1 MRWKRWGSA
10 RIQDAIRA
18 RDVASLKSLWNNLV
32 PIWDDRTFYDF
43 VASSEAFSKLSF
55 YHREVFGQVGFG
67 TGGWDSDFPNSMLEI
82 FRVVMTNCDEDQ
94 RLIVGGAEQVP
105 RGLWEHAASNLTYW
119 PAGTSLASLHSG
131 GTRPGVARIAHAD
144 NGFEITDVW
153 GVVRRYP
160 AVLVTCQGWL
170 LTTQIR
176 CDESLFSYKLWTA
189 LDRTRYMQSSKTF
202 VMVDRPF
209 WKDKDPST
217 GRDVMSTTLTDRL
230 TRGTYLF
237 DNGADKPAVICLT
250 YSWMSDA
257 LKMLPHTVE
266 HRVRLALSALKR
278 IYPDVDIASHIVG
291 DPITVSWEA
300 DEHSLG
306 AFKGALPGH
315 YRYNLRMY
323 SHFRQDDFP
332 AHQRGIF
339 LAGDDIS
346 WTPGVGR
353 GRGTNRVERSL
364 GDPAACRWPHPS
376 GQPRSWRR
384 LR

>member
-1 MRWKRWGSA
+1 MTPASNSTVIHIEGTTHYAEQPDTLPTLFQEVAQAWADALEAVGFTK
-10 RIQDAIRA
+10 IQDAIRA

-105 RGLWEHAASNLTYW
+105 RGLWEHAPSNLTHW

-153 GVVRRYP
+153 GVVRRFP

-209 WKDKDPST
+209 WKDKDPNT

-237 DNGADKPAVICLT
+237 DNGDGQT
-250 YSWMSDA
+250 GRH
-257 LKMLPHTVE
+257 LPH
-266 HRVRLALSALKR
+266 LLL
-278 IYPDVDIASHIVG
+278 
-291 DPITVSWEA
+291 
-300 DEHSLG
+300 DE
-306 AFKGALPGH
+306 
-315 YRYNLRMY
+315 
-323 SHFRQDDFP
+323 
-332 AHQRGIF
+332 
-339 LAGDDIS
+339 
-346 WTPGVGR
+346 
-353 GRGTNRVERSL
+353 
-364 GDPAACRWPHPS
+364 
-376 GQPRSWRR
+376 RR
-384 LR
+384 LEDAAAYGRASGSARTFGAQADLSRRRHRQPHRRRPDHRLLGGR